1 MSEKKYYYGTGRR
14 KSSVARVYLKKGTG
28 NITVNKQPLDSYLSR
43 ETASMVVRQPL
54 VEIDALEE
62 FDINVNVTGGG
73 QTGQSGAILL
83 GIARA
88 LVDYD
93 EENRSAMR
101 RGGFLTRDPRVVERK
116 KIGLRKARKRP
127 QFSKR

>member
-28 NITVNKQPLDSYLSR
+28 NITVNKQALDSYLSR

-54 VEIDALEE
+54 VEIDALED